1 MNQNPTPKR
10 KRIIAIIVLSVL
22 FLGII
27 LTCIFFAPQLIE
39 LFKHRDQLRQ
49 TILDAGIWAPL
60 AMIGFQ
66 VLQILIAPLPG
77 NIVSFVSGFIFGVL
91 NGTIFSMIGVII
103 GSILTFLIARQL
115 GRKILRYLISE
126 EKFQKFDKYTLK
138 QGPFILLL
146 LLILPNPIGDGVFY
160 LAGLTNIPLLFY
172 LILVIISRIP
182 SNFVNNLIGA
192 KAATFTLRE
201 WIIFGIIILLII
213 LLYYLNKK
221 RIEGFFLKIPRIQV
235 SSNPNNSFRF

>member
-1 MNQNPTPKR
+1 MNQNPTTDWNK
-10 KRIIAIIVLSVL
+10 ILTIIVLSVL
-22 FLGII
+22 VLGII
-27 LTCIFFAPQLIE
+27 LALIIFAPQIIE
-39 LFKHRDQLRQ
+39 LFRHRDQLRK

-66 VLQILIAPLPG
+66 ILQILVAPLPG
-77 NIVSFVSGFIFGVL
+77 NVVSFVSGFIFGIFK
-91 NGTIFSMIGVII
+91 GTIFSMIGVVI
-103 GSILTFLIARQL
+103 GSILTFLIARFL

-126 EKFQKFDKYTLK
+126 EKLLKFDNYTLK

-146 LLILPNPIGDGVFY
+146 LLILPNPIGDGIFY

-182 SNFVNNLIGA
+182 SNFVNNMIGA
-192 KAATFTLRE
+192 KASTFTPRE
-201 WIIFGIIILLII
+201 WVIFGIIILIII

-221 RIEGFFLKIPRIQV
+221 RIESFFLKIPRIR
-235 SSNPNNSFRF
+235 NPNQYNT

>member
-1 MNQNPTPKR
+1 MNQNPFTNR
-10 KRIIAIIVLSVL
+10 KKIIAIIGISVL
-22 FLGII
+22 VLGII
-27 LTCIFFAPQLIE
+27 LTCILFTPQLIE
-39 LFKHRDQLRQ
+39 LFKYRDQLRQ

-66 VLQILIAPLPG
+66 ILQILIAPLPG
-77 NIVSFVSGFIFGVL
+77 NIVCFVSGFIFGVFK
-91 NGTIFSMIGVII
+91 GTIFSMIGVVI
-103 GSILTFLIARQL
+103 GSILTFLIARLL

-126 EKFQKFDKYTLK
+126 ETFQKFDYYTLK
-138 QGPFILLL
+138 KGPFILLL

-201 WIIFGIIILLII
+201 WIIFGIIILVII

-221 RIEGFFLKIPRIQV
+221 RIESFFLKIPGNQI
-235 SSNPNNSFRF
+235 SNQFKSE

>member
-1 MNQNPTPKR
+1 MSQKPTEKR
-10 KRIIAIIVLSVL
+10 KKILTIIGVSVIVLV
-22 FLGII
+22 II
-27 LTCIFFAPQLIE
+27 LAIFIFAPQIIE

-49 TILDAGIWAPL
+49 TILAAGIWAPL

-66 VLQILIAPLPG
+66 ILQILIAPLPG
-77 NIVSFVSGFIFGVL
+77 NIVSFVSGFIFGTL
-91 NGTIFSMIGVII
+91 NGTVFSMMGVII
-103 GSILTFLIARQL
+103 GSILTFLLARLL

-126 EKFQKFDKYTLK
+126 EKFQKFDRYTLK

-146 LLILPNPIGDGVFY
+146 LLIVPNPIGDGVFY

-172 LILVIISRIP
+172 LILVIIGRIP

-192 KAATFTLRE
+192 KATTFTHRE
-201 WIIFGIIILLII
+201 WIIFGIIILAII

-221 RIEGFFLKIPRIQV
+221 RIEGFFLKIPRIQ
-235 SSNPNNSFRF
+235 NSGQFKSE